1 MLKDTKIYSIVT
13 CTCPRCH
20 TGKMF
25 KPGWGLPFWNFG
37 VMQQRCD
44 VCDLNFTPEPGFYFG
59 ASYMSY
65 IFGVAISGATWIAM
79 WLLNIDDTIP
89 LLITITSL
97 VLLAAP
103 YNFKISRSSWLNI
116 FVKYKKEL
124 SR

>member
-1 MLKDTKIYSIVT
+1 
-13 CTCPRCH
+13 
-20 TGKMF
+20 
-25 KPGWGLPFWNFG
+25 
-37 VMQQRCD
+37 MQQRCD